1 MARESNFRNMF
12 LCLLVICFGGS
23 ALLGGVYLITYQPIL
38 AAQAARVN
46 QALGGV
52 LPQFDNMPAE
62 EAYQVEVNGKKMT
75 VYPGTLNRE
84 LTGVAVEATTNKGF
98 GGQIIVMVGF
108 LPDGTINNTA
118 VISHTETPGLGDK
131 IDPRKSDFSLQFNQK
146 NPESFRLAVKKDG
159 GQVDAITAATISSRA
174 FCDVVD
180 LAYQAFRQSIQKE
193 GGIQ

>member
-1 MARESNFRNMF
+1 LARESNFRNMF
-12 LCLLVICFGGS
+12 LCLLIICFGGS
-23 ALLGGVYLITYQPIL
+23 ALLGGVYLITYEPIV
-38 AAQAARVN
+38 AAQEARVN

-52 LPQFDNMPAE
+52 LPQFDNMPAQ
-62 EAYQVEVNGKKMT
+62 EAYQVEAYGKKLT
-75 VYPGTLNRE
+75 IYPGTLNGV
-84 LTGVAVEATTNKGF
+84 LTGVAVEATTTKGF
-98 GGQIIVMVGF
+98 GGQIKVMVGF

-131 IDPRKSDFSLQFNQK
+131 IDPKKSKFSLQFNQK

-193 GGIQ
+193 GGDQ

>member
-75 VYPGTLNRE
+75 VYPGTLNGE
-84 LTGVAVEATTNKGF
+84 LTGVAIEATTNKGF

-108 LPDGTINNTA
+108 LTDGTINNTA

-131 IDPRKSDFSLQFNQK
+131 IDPRKSDFSLQFNKK